1 MSESAKDRGARGA
14 SSPSR
19 PAGGVRGASSPSRPI
34 SAPALLAPEFLSQLE
49 RLALVARRPV
59 RGWAAGDRRSR
70 RAGQSVEFI
79 DYRPYNAGDDLR
91 YVDWNVYGRTDRLF
105 LKLFVDDEDMC
116 LHLLVDASAS
126 MAWGTP
132 SKLGWAAQLAI
143 LVDWRRGSSSTAALP
158 SRG

>member
-1 MSESAKDRGARGA
+1 MSVNDKLGGA
-14 SSPSR
+14 S
-19 PAGGVRGASSPSRPI
+19 ASG
-34 SAPALLAPEFLSQLE
+34 LLEPDFLAQLE

-91 YVDWNVYGRTDRLF
+91 YVDWNVYGRTDRLY

-126 MAWGTP
+126 MAWGNP
-132 SKLGWAAQLAI
+132 SKLRWAAQFA
-143 LVDWRRGSSSTAALP
+143 AALGFVGLCSAERVGVGILREQAAEGWAP
-158 SRG
+158 GRGRGRIAG